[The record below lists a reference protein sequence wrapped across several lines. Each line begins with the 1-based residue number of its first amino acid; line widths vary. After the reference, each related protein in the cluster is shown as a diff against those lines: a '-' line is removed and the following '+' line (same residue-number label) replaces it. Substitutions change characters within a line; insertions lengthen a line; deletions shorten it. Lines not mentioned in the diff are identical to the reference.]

1 MLYHTSRLNFILLL
15 FSLTQQI
22 LQSLH
27 LLPHLLIK
35 KRWALVVDVWTP
47 KLMNFVSVSPSNTFV
62 IYSRLLPTAKP
73 YHGRSYP
80 STNGEICLAVDILHL
95 KYSRCSSNLNI
106 PTFLISYHH
115 LFCPPS
121 CNPSRLQQLVDLKSG
136 HILMVSVWGGRQ
148 TVIYLMTLLRIAAT
162 AYLIAHGRIHAVTAP
177 VNVLEYLTHPSL
189 QWAHFFFWLCLSSS
203 LSVIYLKT

>member
-1 MLYHTSRLNFILLL
+1 MLNSKVNELCQRLTKQYFRYIL
-15 FSLTQQI
+15 SLATHSQTLPRPI
-22 LQSLH
+22 LPQYQ
-27 LLPHLLIK
+27 
-35 KRWALVVDVWTP
+35 RWD
-47 KLMNFVSVSPSNTFV
+47 F
-62 IYSRLLPTAKP
+62 
-73 YHGRSYP
+73 
-80 STNGEICLAVDILHL
+80 LAVDILHL

-115 LFCPPS
+115 LFFPHS
-121 CNPSRLQQLVDLKSG
+121 YNPSRLQQLVDLKSG

-189 QWAHFFFWLCLSSS
+189 Q
-203 LSVIYLKT
+203 